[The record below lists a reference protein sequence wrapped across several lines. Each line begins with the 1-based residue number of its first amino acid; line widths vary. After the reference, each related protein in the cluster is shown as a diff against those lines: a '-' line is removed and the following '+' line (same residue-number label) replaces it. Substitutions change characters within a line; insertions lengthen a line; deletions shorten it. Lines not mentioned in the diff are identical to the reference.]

1 MICWGKNYENFF
13 CSFEQV
19 LKQTNMF
26 NIAVNRSLAYH
37 KELLVSLNEKCSR
50 VSSGG
55 LDDALPVNCQTSG
68 SSVVEK
74 LGQKKTNGRGVKILE
89 KKGNKKKLCKFHI
102 FSGSVFLHL
111 WTFAKTLK

>member
-37 KELLVSLNEKCSR
+37 KKLLVSLNEKYSR

-74 LGQKKTNGRGVKILE
+74 LGQKKLTDEELKYSR
-89 KKGNKKKLCKFHI
+89 KKVTRKNFANSTFSLGLSFFTCGLSLKL
-102 FSGSVFLHL
+102 
-111 WTFAKTLK
+111 